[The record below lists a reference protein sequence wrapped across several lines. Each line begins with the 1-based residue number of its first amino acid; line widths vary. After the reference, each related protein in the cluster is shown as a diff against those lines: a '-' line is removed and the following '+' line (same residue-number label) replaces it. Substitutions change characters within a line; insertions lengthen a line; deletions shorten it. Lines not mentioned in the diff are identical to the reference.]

1 MSIVILRSTML
12 IVGGPNPTGFIDLA
26 IQANAAMFCRIS
38 MLLMARGRFQQAVS
52 VFLGAVLATVGM
64 TAIILEQPI
73 LLNTALMLTMFTVL
87 ALVIEIPRRALGWGL
102 ISILVWLIAQGVRGL
117 LGHGA
122 DLEPQF
128 NAVNA
133 VAPVIFLGVITWM
146 LQQNTRHLYATI
158 RVSEQARAE
167 VEEGHRRVALANRK
181 LEDYN
186 TALHSANTQ
195 LIEAREAAELANQSK
210 SQFL

>member
-1 MSIVILRSTML
+1 MLVRLQTYAFRAFLSIVILRSTML

-87 ALVIEIPRRALGWGL
+87 ALRYLGL
-102 ISILVWLIAQGVRGL
+102 RG
-117 LGHGA
+117 
-122 DLEPQF
+122 
-128 NAVNA
+128 
-133 VAPVIFLGVITWM
+133 
-146 LQQNTRHLYATI
+146 
-158 RVSEQARAE
+158 
-167 VEEGHRRVALANRK
+167 
-181 LEDYN
+181 
-186 TALHSANTQ
+186 
-195 LIEAREAAELANQSK
+195 
-210 SQFL
+210 